1 MTPLVPRTHF
11 LAHVLLGALGLPLLL
26 LRLEPPTHCVKYVD
40 TRIVIKD
47 VEAAL
52 VHFQV
57 EHDESCPASL
67 ATFVEHKTL
76 TKVPLDRWGQPLL
89 FVCPGAHN
97 RDGADIVSAGRD
109 GIFGTADD
117 IRSWEL

>member
-11 LAHVLLGALGLPLLL
+11 LAHVLLAAVGLPLALVA
-26 LRLEPPTHCVKYVD
+26 RLEQPRCVHFTD
-40 TRIVIKD
+40 TKLVIKD

-52 VHFQV
+52 VLFQT
-57 EHDESCPASL
+57 EKDGCPASL
-67 ATFVEHKTL
+67 ATFIEQKILV
-76 TKVPLDRWGQPLL
+76 KVPLDSWGQPLR

-97 RDGADIVSAGRD
+97 PYGADIVSAGRD
-109 GIFGTADD
+109 RIFGTADD

>member
-1 MTPLVPRTHF
+1 MTPLVPPTQF

-26 LRLEPPTHCVKYVD
+26 LRLEPSTRCVKYVD
-40 TRIVIKD
+40 TKIVIKD

-52 VHFQV
+52 VHFQT
-57 EHDESCPASL
+57 EKDGCPASL
-67 ATFVEHKTL
+67 ATFIEQKIL
-76 TKVPLDRWGQPLL
+76 LKVPLDRWGQPLL

-97 RDGADIVSAGRD
+97 PDGADVVSAGRD